1 MSPPEG
7 RERRSTVEID
17 QLRYFLR
24 VAELG
29 SFTKAAEDLLMSQPA
44 LSRSIQKLEQELGQ
58 PVFHRKP
65 RSLELT
71 DAGVFLEGRARQLIQ
86 LLEDT
91 RAEIMDDGESGRLR
105 VGAIPTVAP
114 YLLPEF
120 LQSFSKEFPNA
131 TVSVLEAPTERL
143 LKSCSQGDIDLAVMA
158 LPIPTGLESQTLFEE
173 ELFLVLSKAHPL
185 TEKKKISLQDLE
197 PERFIMLGEE
207 HCLSDSIVS
216 FCRQDMT
223 QPLVMERAS
232 QLVMVQELVALG
244 HGISMIPQMAKDVDR
259 SRKRIY
265 RSLSPHQPTRTICVV
280 WDANRFQSRL
290 QQAFRQRI
298 LEFAELRSTPRAS

>member
-1 MSPPEG
+1 M
-7 RERRSTVEID
+7 EID

-114 YLLPEF
+114 YLLPEI
-120 LQSFSKEFPNA
+120 LQSFSKEFPSA
-131 TVSVLEAPTERL
+131 MVSVLEAPTERL

-173 ELFLVLSKAHPL
+173 ELFLVLSKSHPL

-223 QPLVMERAS
+223 QPLVMERTS

-244 HGISMIPQMAKDVDR
+244 HGVSMIPLMAKAMDR
-259 SRKRIY
+259 SRKRVY
-265 RSLSPHQPTRTICVV
+265 RSLAPEKPMRTICMV
-280 WDANRFQSRL
+280 WDGARFHSRL
-290 QQAFRQRI
+290 HEAFREHVVEVAR
-298 LEFAELRSTPRAS
+298 ERVRSAADSKSR